1 MNQGMWMML
10 AVLVVAGA
18 VTWYADTH
26 SSEDD
31 DQPKEKEDHI

>member
-10 AVLVVAGA
+10 AILVFAGA

-26 SSEDD
+26 RAEDD